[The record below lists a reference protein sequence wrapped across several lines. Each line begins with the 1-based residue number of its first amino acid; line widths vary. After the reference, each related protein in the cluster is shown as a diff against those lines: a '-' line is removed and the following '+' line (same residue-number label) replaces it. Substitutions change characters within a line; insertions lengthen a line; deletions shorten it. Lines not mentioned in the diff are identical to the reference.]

1 MDIVLLKWHGHH
13 FDVKFRP
20 ILLSLVFPAILLYKR
35 LNTTA
40 AVNGPGE
47 GERNL
52 IYKVPMQ
59 VGAAEAGQASSDGEV
74 VPVHWGDAV
83 VRALQGGATVLLIAV
98 ASLIVSN
105 ALFPAADFGFDS
117 TVSNGIDDWG
127 PADVRCLVFL
137 RMSRYL
143 N

>member
-1 MDIVLLKWHGHH
+1 
-13 FDVKFRP
+13 
-20 ILLSLVFPAILLYKR
+20 LLYKR

-59 VGAAEAGQASSDGEV
+59 VGAAEAGQASSDGGV

-127 PADVRCLVFL
+127 PADVRCLVFCVCHVI
-137 RMSRYL
+137 
-143 N
+143 